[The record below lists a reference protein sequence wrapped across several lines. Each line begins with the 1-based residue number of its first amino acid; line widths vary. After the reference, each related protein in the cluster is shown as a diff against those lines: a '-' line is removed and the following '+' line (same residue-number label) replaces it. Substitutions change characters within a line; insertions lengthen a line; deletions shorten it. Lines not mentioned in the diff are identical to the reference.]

1 MFERF
6 ENFKNWVVDE
16 LLLCTYVCYLAG
28 LELREISQ
36 IVLSSAPG
44 SPVDFH
50 FSSVL
55 DVKVQVEVDCLR
67 YCCVLLAIPCCDDMV
82 KLVMQI
88 YNHHLVRAS
97 KFEKLV
103 VLW

>member
-1 MFERF
+1 MNCSYVHMSVTLQVLNCEKFLR
-6 ENFKNWVVDE
+6 
-16 LLLCTYVCYLAG
+16 LCFPQLQDP
-28 LELREISQ
+28 LF
-36 IVLSSAPG
+36 
-44 SPVDFH
+44 DFH

-67 YCCVLLAIPCCDDMV
+67 YCCVLLAIPCCDDME